1 MIKLFKNKIIYKND
15 INPKHKDY
23 IKEEVDSVIP
33 YLNNVIELSKDF
45 TLEDFFKILQKNTK
59 LHELVFASH
68 LYRIPLKPYFDDIFK
83 NCPKKDKSDLEHIE
97 LKRYS
102 DLFTYRKKTDIENH
116 VHVSGWGKYEQQED
130 EEPEQNLTYTS
141 YGIGFIPLYKM
152 KHLVIKLDKKFE
164 IFPEWTKKKRE
175 KMKNEEERDKYFN
188 TPIISGYTEFTVFE
202 VFGEILFELS
212 FYGMPENKD
221 KIMKETVEIMEE
233 HKQNEKDGIKK
244 SKPLDELFKELKD
257 KK

>member
-1 MIKLFKNKIIYKND
+1 MIKLTKQNIWKIFDEKGKK
-15 INPKHKDY
+15 PQK
-23 IKEEVDSVIP
+23 VDSIAP
-33 YLNNVIELSKDF
+33 YLNDTIELAKNF
-45 TLEDFFKILQKNTK
+45 TLEDLFKILQKNTK
-59 LHELVFASH
+59 LYELIFASH
-68 LYRIPLKPYFDDIFK
+68 LYRIPLKPYFDDIFQ

-116 VHVSGWGKYEQQED
+116 VHVSGWGRYEPGEY
-130 EEPEQNLTYTS
+130 EEPKQNLTHTS
-141 YGIGFIPLYKM
+141 YGIGFTPLYKM
-152 KHLVIKLDKKFE
+152 KHLAIKLDKKFE
-164 IFPEWTKKKRE
+164 IFPEWTKKKWE
-175 KMKNEEERDKYFN
+175 KMGNDEKARDKYFH

-212 FYGMPENKD
+212 FYGIPENKD

-244 SKPLDELFKELKD
+244 SKPVDELFKELRK
-257 KK
+257 